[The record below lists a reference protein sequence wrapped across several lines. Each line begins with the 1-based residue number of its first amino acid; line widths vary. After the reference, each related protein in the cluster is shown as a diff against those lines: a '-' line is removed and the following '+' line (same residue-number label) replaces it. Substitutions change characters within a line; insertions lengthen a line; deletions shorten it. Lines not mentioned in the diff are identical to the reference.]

1 MSNPYLAAFNNQ
13 FLEFVEDVLRLFP
26 NDTDLLVCKKT
37 LLLAKKMNPK
47 LLITVWRDF
56 IAKPYHKEI
65 EEGGIEYFL
74 NKDYTSDLQTMD
86 ESDKIMDVIDR
97 LRTPLKGLHDNDK
110 STAMTYISNL
120 SKLSMLYS

>member
-56 IAKPYHKEI
+56 IAKPYHK
-65 EEGGIEYFL
+65 
-74 NKDYTSDLQTMD
+74 
-86 ESDKIMDVIDR
+86 
-97 LRTPLKGLHDNDK
+97 
-110 STAMTYISNL
+110 
-120 SKLSMLYS
+120 